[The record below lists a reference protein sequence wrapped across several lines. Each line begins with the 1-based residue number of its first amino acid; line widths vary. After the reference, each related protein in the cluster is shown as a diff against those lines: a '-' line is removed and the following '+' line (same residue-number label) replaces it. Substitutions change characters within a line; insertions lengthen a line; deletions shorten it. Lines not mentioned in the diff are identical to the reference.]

1 MPRHE
6 RGDTL
11 SLSKGFAHIVLLLA
25 VAVIVLA
32 VLVYTGVIKIKTP
45 SLPFLSKGPKVE
57 LQKSYEN
64 PFKKETQYV
73 NPFDQYKNPFV
84 VNR

>member
-1 MPRHE
+1 MPRQQ
-6 RGDTL
+6 
-11 SLSKGFAHIVLLLA
+11 SGFTHIVLLLA
-25 VAVIVLA
+25 IVVIILA
-32 VLVYTGVIKIKTP
+32 GLVYTGVIKVPSI
-45 SLPFLSKGPKVE
+45 SLPFVSKGPKVE
-57 LQKSYEN
+57 VQTKYEN

>member
-1 MPRHE
+1 MLKPQ
-6 RGDTL
+6 
-11 SLSKGFAHIVLLLA
+11 KGFTHIVLLLA
-25 VAVIVLA
+25 IVVIVLA
-32 VLVYTGVIKIKTP
+32 VLVYTGVIKAP
-45 SLPFLSKGPKVE
+45 SLPFLSRGPKVE
-57 LQKSYEN
+57 LQKNYEN